1 MGPVTLPEIE
11 VKEKRLPAESSSA
24 LVQKFMQI
32 LDRPETMMPEDMMP
46 ESMPTNR
53 WGEILNRVGTG
64 MTNPPLDVEAIQ
76 NIMRALQQESV
87 QEPVDPI
94 IQQLMNPR
102 MGTEPAN
109 LLQEL
114 FQRPI
119 PHQKQNL
126 MQPLSKYVR

>member
-1 MGPVTLPEIE
+1 MESVTLPEIE

-76 NIMRALQQESV
+76 NIMRALQQESG
-87 QEPVDPI
+87 QEQVDPI

-102 MGTEPAN
+102 MGQAPAN
-109 LLQEL
+109 LLEEL
-114 FQRPI
+114 FKNQI
-119 PHQKQNL
+119 SNQKQDL
-126 MQPLSKYVR
+126 MQP

>member
-1 MGPVTLPEIE
+1 MESVTLPEIE

-32 LDRPETMMPEDMMP
+32 LDRPETMMP

>member
-1 MGPVTLPEIE
+1 MEPVILPEIQ
-11 VKEKRLPAESSSA
+11 VQAKRLPQESSGE
-24 LVQKFMQI
+24 LVRKFMQ
-32 LDRPETMMPEDMMP
+32 LADNPEAMTPEDMP
-46 ESMPTNR
+46 INR

-87 QEPVDPI
+87 QEQVDPI

-102 MGTEPAN
+102 MGQAPAN

-114 FQRPI
+114 FKNHI
-119 PHQKQNL
+119 SNQKQKL
-126 MQPLSKYVR
+126 MQPLNKYVR

>member
-1 MGPVTLPEIE
+1 MESVTLPEIE
-11 VKEKRLPAESSSA
+11 VKGKRLPAESSSA

-32 LDRPETMMPEDMMP
+32 LDNPEAMMPDPMTQDYMP
-46 ESMPTNR
+46 MNR
-53 WGEILNRVGTG
+53 WGEIMNRVGTG
-64 MTNPPLDVEAIQ
+64 RTNPPLDIEAIQ

-102 MGTEPAN
+102 MGAEPAN

-119 PHQKQNL
+119 PHQKESL

>member
-1 MGPVTLPEIE
+1 
-11 VKEKRLPAESSSA
+11 
-24 LVQKFMQI
+24 
-32 LDRPETMMPEDMMP
+32 MPEDMMP

-87 QEPVDPI
+87 QEQVDPI
-94 IQQLMNPR
+94 LQQLMNPR
-102 MGTEPAN
+102 MGQAPAN

-114 FQRPI
+114 FKRPI

-126 MQPLSKYVR
+126 MRPLSKYVR

>member
-1 MGPVTLPEIE
+1 MEPVILPEIQ
-11 VKEKRLPAESSSA
+11 VQAKRLPQESSGE
-24 LVQKFMQI
+24 LVRKFMQ
-32 LDRPETMMPEDMMP
+32 LADNPEAMMPEGMP
-46 ESMPTNR
+46 INR

-87 QEPVDPI
+87 QEQVDPI

-102 MGTEPAN
+102 MGQAPAN

-114 FQRPI
+114 FKNHI
-119 PHQKQNL
+119 SNQKQKL
-126 MQPLSKYVR
+126 MQPLNKYVR